1 MAAATAR
8 VAAALSLGA
17 GTALV
22 ASGGRASPGY
32 SYVADALVG
41 VFSWLDPEDAH
52 KLTIQLAQAGLLP
65 QQAAASEGA
74 SLRTKAWGLD
84 FPNPVRHPNVA
95 TLRAASEPLRPLSSP
110 RAARRSASAL
120 ASTST
125 RRWWARC
132 CSWASASWRSA
143 V

>member
-22 ASGGRASPGY
+22 ASGGRASPVY

-84 FPNPVRHPNVA
+84 FPNPVRQPTVA

-110 RAARRSASAL
+110 VLPAGRPQRWLRQARGGGGPDAAAGLRLR
-120 ASTST
+120 
-125 RRWWARC
+125 
-132 CSWASASWRSA
+132 
-143 V
+143 